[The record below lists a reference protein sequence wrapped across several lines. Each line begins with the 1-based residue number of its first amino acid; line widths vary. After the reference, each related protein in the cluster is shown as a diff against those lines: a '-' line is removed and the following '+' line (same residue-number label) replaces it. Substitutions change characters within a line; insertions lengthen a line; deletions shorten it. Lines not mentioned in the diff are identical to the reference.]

1 MALGS
6 SSLSSSLRFTVS
18 DRPTVPTDTRA
29 SVQQTSSTTRVYS
42 PRLRT
47 ALVLSGTGTA
57 GAYHAGVLRALHEAG
72 VKIDVTAGRG
82 IGAVGALLAAID
94 GAQDLWASNGLW
106 QGSRTANLYQWR
118 PVLRLTARLLGLA
131 LTVLLLPLAA
141 VVVGALASFVAYLL
155 RVSAVPSD
163 AITTAV
169 DQVIEWALS
178 PAAVLTWLPLVVAP
192 ALLLLFALQLGAF
205 GVVWLRARRHRRI
218 HGGLWSTLLGSPIDA
233 EAARDWFVDGLW
245 KLMKGGASVAQP
257 DVKDLGQRY
266 VELLSENLGQ
276 PGFRDLLITVH
287 DLDGQRDLAF
297 ALLSEPHRSL
307 FFGGETGPGAVNRSL
322 EALDLA
328 GEPGN
333 CGFDAC
339 VAALSLP
346 ALTESRLVPFTSSGS
361 WRGETHRLCDRPDGV
376 GRLLDEVAR
385 AGVEQVIFVS
395 ALPPPTGPHGL
406 GSGRQDGRGR
416 IGETLSAL
424 ESAAERSAIAS
435 RTPLFQAVF
444 EIRPQHN
451 PLGPFD
457 FRGCYDERS
466 DRHQTLAELVE
477 RGYEDGRVQFVE
489 PIIGASGEAIEYGQT
504 RSRPRY
510 ASDIG
515 SG

>member
-6 SSLSSSLRFTVS
+6 LSLSNWSPFTVS
-18 DRPTVPTDTRA
+18 DRLTVSSATPTSVP
-29 SVQQTSSTTRVYS
+29 QTSSTPRLYS

-82 IGAVGALLAAID
+82 IGAVGASLAAID
-94 GAQDLWASNGLW
+94 GAPDLWASDGLW
-106 QGSRTANLYQWR
+106 RGSRTAKLYQWR
-118 PVLRLTARLLGLA
+118 PMLRLAAWILGLI
-131 LTVLLLPLAA
+131 LIVLLLPLAA
-141 VVVGALASFVAYLL
+141 VVLGALASFVTYLL
-155 RVSAVPSD
+155 RVSGVPSD
-163 AITTAV
+163 AMFATAV
-169 DQVIEWALS
+169 GQAIDWVLS
-178 PAAVLTWLPLVVAP
+178 PAAVLTWVPLVVVP
-192 ALLLLFALQLGAF
+192 ALLLLFATQVGTF
-205 GVVWLRARRHRRI
+205 GVVWFRARGRRRI
-218 HGGLWSTLLGSPIDA
+218 RGALWSMLLGSPIDA
-233 EAARDWFVDGLW
+233 GGARDWFTDGLW
-245 KLMKGGASVAQP
+245 KLMRGGASVAQP

-297 ALLSEPHRSL
+297 ALLSEPYRGL
-307 FFGGETGPGAVNRSL
+307 FFGGETGSGPVNRSL

-328 GEPGN
+328 GEAGH

-339 VAALSLP
+339 VAALSLT
-346 ALTESRLVPFTSSGS
+346 AVTESPLVSFPSGGS

-395 ALPPPTGPHGL
+395 ALPPPVGPHAL
-406 GSGRQDGRGR
+406 GSGRRDGRGR
-416 IGETLSAL
+416 IGETLTAS

-435 RTPLFQAVF
+435 RAELFQAVF
-444 EIRPQHN
+444 EVRPQHN

-466 DRHQTLAELVE
+466 DRHQTLAELLE
-477 RGYEDGRVQFVE
+477 LGYEDGRVQFVE
-489 PIIGASGEAIEYGQT
+489 PVIGVSGEAIGPGHT
-504 RSRPRY
+504 RSRPDY
-510 ASDIG
+510 VPDIG
-515 SG
+515 E